1 MDNQEG
7 SAVCRED
14 LVLIPQKPRLPMP
27 MTMHEAVAFPH
38 AAERYTTAEVQ
49 SALEQVGLG
58 ELMLK
63 GLAARRNF

>member
-38 AAERYTTAEVQ
+38 TAERYTTAEVQ

-63 GLAARRNF
+63 GLAAGRNF